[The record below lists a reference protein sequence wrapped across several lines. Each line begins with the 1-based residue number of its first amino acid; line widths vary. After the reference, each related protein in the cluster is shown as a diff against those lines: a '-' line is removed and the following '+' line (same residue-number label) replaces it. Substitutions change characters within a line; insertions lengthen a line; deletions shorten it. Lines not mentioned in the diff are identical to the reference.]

1 MAEIASPFAV
11 SSAYV
16 VSMSSVSMTIPCTA
30 LGRILRLRLRLLGEM
45 PGEERLDTL
54 AVNSVDLRQQRDSL
68 RLW

>member
-30 LGRILRLRLRLLGEM
+30 PGRILRLRLRRLGEM